1 MKERILAGK
10 HSYFHEGAN
19 LKWECHTKLIV
30 GNFTSIADGVQFF
43 MSNGFGHDVKNVS
56 TFPFG
61 YVSRRKF
68 RGAINKSKNTN
79 GDIIIGNDVWI
90 GENAVVMSGVKIGDG
105 AVIAN
110 NSHIVKDVPPYALVG
125 GNPAKLI
132 KYRFDEETIS
142 KLLEIKWWDWDDE
155 KINVN
160 VNLLCNDNLDE
171 FIKKFGK

>member
-30 GNFTSIADGVQFF
+30 GNFTSVASGVQFY
-43 MSNGFGHDVKNVS
+43 MGNGWGHDIENVS

-61 YVSRRKF
+61 CVSRRTF
-68 RGAINKSKNTN
+68 RGAINKSKTTN

-155 KINVN
+155 KINEN
-160 VNLLCNDNLDE
+160 VNLLCNDNIDE
-171 FIKKFGK
+171 FVGTFFK